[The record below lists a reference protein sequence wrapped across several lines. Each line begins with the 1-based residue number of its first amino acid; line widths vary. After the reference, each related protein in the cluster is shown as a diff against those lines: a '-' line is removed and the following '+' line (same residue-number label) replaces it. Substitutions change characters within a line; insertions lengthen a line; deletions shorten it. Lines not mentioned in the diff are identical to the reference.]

1 MTIQSVEAHSTSPA
15 MRVVDAVANET
26 DTDPTELTPLGTV
39 IDPEAL
45 DSLVAGADARD
56 VSVDFEYEGCRI
68 TVDSDQRVTVE
79 SLGGGS

>member
-1 MTIQSVEAHSTSPA
+1 

-45 DSLVAGADARD
+45 DTLLADRESRD
-56 VSVDFEYEGCRI
+56 VAVDFEYEGCRVSI
-68 TVDSDQRVTVE
+68 GSDQRVQIE
-79 SLGGGS
+79 SLGGGR

>member
-1 MTIQSVEAHSTSPA
+1 MTIQSVETLTASPS
-15 MRVVDAVANET
+15 MRVVDAVANES

-45 DSLVAGADARD
+45 DTLVADTEPRD
-56 VSVDFEYEGCRI
+56 VSVDFEYEGYLV

-79 SLGGGS
+79 SLAGGS

>member
-1 MTIQSVEAHSTSPA
+1 
-15 MRVVDAVANET
+15 MRVVDAVANES

-45 DSLVAGADARD
+45 DTLVADTEPRD
-56 VSVDFEYEGCRI
+56 VSVDFEYEGYLV
-68 TVDSDQRVTVE
+68 TVGSDQRVTVE